1 MSMKSN
7 TVLRWSLLFC
17 ISVLFSCK
25 NDLHKIKKITYDPNS
40 PDEVSQRLRIYYADS
55 GYAKLNIFALH
66 AETYSKQQ
74 LTKLKDSIQVDFF
87 DDNGTITSTLTA
99 KYGEVNHESGKMF
112 VKDSVKLVNHAD
124 NRTMYTS
131 ILYWNQSD
139 STIYTDQNVR
149 LVSPKGT
156 AFGTSLKAK
165 QDFTNYKIT
174 DPRGAYEFEQ

>member
-1 MSMKSN
+1 MKSN
-7 TVLRWSLLFC
+7 KILYWGLLLCTFTF
-17 ISVLFSCK
+17 FSCT

-40 PDEVSQRLRIYYADS
+40 PDEVSQKLTIYYVDS

-87 DDNGTITSTLTA
+87 DEDGKITSTLTA

-112 VKDSVKLVNHAD
+112 VKDSVRLVNHAD
-124 NRTMYTS
+124 QRTMYTT

-139 STIYTDQNVR
+139 STIYTDRNVR

-165 QDFTNYKIT
+165 QDFTSYRIT
-174 DPRGAYEFEQ
+174 DPRGAYEFNQ

>member
-1 MSMKSN
+1 M
-7 TVLRWSLLFC
+7 F
-17 ISVLFSCK
+17 FSCT
-25 NDLHKIKKITYDPNS
+25 NDLNKIKKITYNPES
-40 PDEVSQRLRIYYADS
+40 PDEVSQKLTIYYVDS

-87 DDNGTITSTLTA
+87 DDNGKITTTLTA
-99 KYGEVNHESGKMF
+99 KYGEINHESGKMF

-124 NRTMYTS
+124 KRTMYTT
-131 ILYWNQSD
+131 ILYWNQLD

-156 AFGTSLKAK
+156 AFGSSLTAK
-165 QDFTNYKIT
+165 QDFTSYRIT
-174 DPRGAYEFEQ
+174 DPRGAYEFNQ